1 MKKLTSSTDWYG
13 PFSEI
18 VTTDDAYV
26 GDGVVFPFTVVGTG
40 CVISDYDPAVDVHPV
55 QDVAPPPAAPTKEE
69 LLAELAALTAK
80 IQALE

>member
-13 PFSEI
+13 PFEEI
-18 VTTDDAYV
+18 LTTEDSYV
-26 GDGVVFPFTVVGTG
+26 GDGCVFPFTVVGNE
-40 CVISDYDPAVDVHPV
+40 CVISDYDPTVDVRPV
-55 QDVAPPPAAPTKEE
+55 PAVEAAPSPTKEE